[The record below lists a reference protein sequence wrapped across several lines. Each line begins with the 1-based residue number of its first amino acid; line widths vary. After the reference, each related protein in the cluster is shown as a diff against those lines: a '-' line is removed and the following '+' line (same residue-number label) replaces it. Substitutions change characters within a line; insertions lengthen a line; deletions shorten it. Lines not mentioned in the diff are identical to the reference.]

1 MISLIMPIYPIITGK
16 ISINCIGIAAVLSD
30 ATTIIIMDNMSRW
43 STLWDNN
50 MYMKAYFYFK
60 QNLLVIC

>member
-43 STLWDNN
+43 STL
-50 MYMKAYFYFK
+50 
-60 QNLLVIC
+60 

>member
-16 ISINCIGIAAVLSD
+16 ISINCIGTAAVLSD

-43 STLWDNN
+43 STL
-50 MYMKAYFYFK
+50 
-60 QNLLVIC
+60 